1 MGVKYQLKKYENW
14 IIALAA
20 LAALALFTGFK
31 FDYFYDLNDD
41 VLMKDIL
48 AGVYTGTPEGH
59 NIQML
64 WPVSAFI
71 SLFYRAAGDIP
82 WYGLFLCICHYGM
95 FFLIV
100 KRSLGFAA
108 TLPGKL
114 LAVFVESMLFTGLFL
129 EHLVFAQYTVT
140 CTLLGAGA
148 AFWFYT
154 TDMELGPKKFILK
167 NIPAVMLV
175 SAAYLVR
182 SEMLLLVLPMICV
195 AGAAKW
201 GSEEKIFTKEHAFK
215 YLTVIGLILAG
226 ILAGQAAHEIAY
238 SSEEWRTFTEFFNNR
253 TELYDFQAPPEFG
266 AHQAFYESIG
276 LSEQEKILLDNY
288 NFGMDEEIDEVMV
301 GEIAEYAGRNK
312 SAKTPFME
320 KLPGVLGAYLY
331 RFLHGPGAVG
341 SDYPWNY
348 AVILGYVGVL
358 GLAVPRKYAGNKI
371 QQEGKATYFK
381 NILGAVWKLAFL
393 FLVRTL
399 LWMYIL
405 MRERAPERIT
415 HSLYLME
422 LCILGAMLLVHWQ
435 KICCRKVKNAWALA
449 LAAGFGLLALNT
461 LPVGTEMVSARQKER
476 EAVNGLYR
484 ELYDRL
490 SSEENA
496 GNFYLIDVYSSVA
509 HDSVPYSE
517 KMFADVDNSLDN
529 YDIMGGWACK
539 SPLQRKKLAA
549 FGIENMEQALRD
561 KENVYFVRKNTE
573 DMQWLAAYY
582 EDHGT
587 PVKVSLADTVA
598 DVFEIYRV
606 EAAEKGGD
614 IGALKDGNGAKEDQQ
629 WE

>member
-1 MGVKYQLKKYENW
+1 MGLKNRFKKNENW
-14 IIALAA
+14 IISFIFLAA
-20 LAALALFTGFK
+20 LVIFTGLK

-71 SLFYRAAGDIP
+71 SLFYRAAGNIP
-82 WYGLFLCICHYGM
+82 WYGLFLCACHYGI
-95 FFLIV
+95 FFLV
-100 KRSLGFAA
+100 LKRSLGFAA
-108 TLPGKL
+108 ALPGKL
-114 LAVFVESMLFTGLFL
+114 LTAFLEGMVFTGLFL

-148 AFWFYT
+148 AFLFYT
-154 TDMELGPKKFILK
+154 TDIDLAPGAFIRK
-167 NIPAVMLV
+167 NIPAVLLV
-175 SAAYLVR
+175 SLAYLIR
-182 SEMLLLVLPMICV
+182 SEMLILVLPMICV
-195 AGAAKW
+195 AGASKW
-201 GSEEKIFTKEHAFK
+201 GSEEKIFTREHAFK

-238 SSEEWRTFTEFFNNR
+238 SSREWRTFTEFFNNR
-253 TELYDFQAPPEFG
+253 TELYDFQAPPSYRE
-266 AHQAFYESIG
+266 HQAFYDSIG
-276 LSEQEKILLDNY
+276 LSEREKVLLDNY

-312 SAKTPFME
+312 SAGDPFME
-320 KLPGVLGAYLY
+320 KLPRVLRAYLY
-331 RFLHGPGAVG
+331 RFLHGPGATG

-348 AVILGYVGVL
+348 AVILGYIGAFL
-358 GLAVPRKYAGNKI
+358 LAVPGRCAGSKV
-371 QQEGKATYFK
+371 QEEGKGVYLK
-381 NILGAVWKLAFL
+381 NMLGVFWKLAFL

-405 MRERAPERIT
+405 MRDRAPERIT

-422 LCILGAMLLVHWQ
+422 LFILGAMIFVHWQ
-435 KICCRKVKNAWALA
+435 KIYCIKTKKFCALA
-449 LAAGFGLLALNT
+449 LAAGAGLLALHT
-461 LPVGTEMVSARQKER
+461 VPAGMDMVSARQKER

-496 GNFYLIDVYSSVA
+496 GNFYFIDVYSSVA

-529 YDIMGGWACK
+529 YDLMGGWACK
-539 SPLQRKKLAA
+539 SPLQRKKLAV
-549 FGIENMEQALRD
+549 FGIENMEQALKD
-561 KENVYFVRKNTE
+561 MENVYFVRKNTE
-573 DMQWLAAYY
+573 DMQWLTEYY

-587 PVKVSLADTVA
+587 PVKVSLADTA
-598 DVFEIYRV
+598 AGVFEIYRV
-606 EAAEKGGD
+606 EAIAGGTAG
-614 IGALKDGNGAKEDQQ
+614 GADLED
-629 WE
+629 

>member
-1 MGVKYQLKKYENW
+1 MGVKYWLRKYENW
-14 IIALAA
+14 IFALSA
-20 LAALALFTGFK
+20 LTVLAVFTGLK

-71 SLFYRAAGDIP
+71 SLFYRAAGNVP
-82 WYGLFLCICHYGM
+82 WYGVFLCVCHYGI
-95 FFLIV
+95 FFLII
-100 KRSLGFAA
+100 KRSLGFVV

-114 LAVFVESMLFTGLFL
+114 LVVLVESAVFTGLFL

-154 TDMELGPKKFILK
+154 TDIELGPKKFIMK
-167 NIPAVMLV
+167 NIPAVLLV

-215 YLTVIGLILAG
+215 YLAVIGLILAG

-253 TELYDFQAPPEFG
+253 TELYDFQAPPDFG
-266 AHQAFYESIG
+266 EHQAFYESIG
-276 LSEQEKILLDNY
+276 LSEQEKVLLDNY

-312 SAKTPFME
+312 SAEAPFME

-348 AVILGYVGVL
+348 AVILGYIGVFV
-358 GLAVPRKYAGNKI
+358 LAVPRKYAGSKV
-371 QQEGKATYFK
+371 QKEGKHTYLK
-381 NILGAVWKLAFL
+381 NMLGAAWKLAFL
-393 FLVRTL
+393 FLVRSA

-422 LCILGAMLLVHWQ
+422 LCILGAMILVHWQ
-435 KICCRKVKNAWALA
+435 KICCRKVKNVCALA
-449 LAAGFGLLALNT
+449 LAAGFGVLAFGIV
-461 LPVGTEMVSARQKER
+461 PAGVEMVSARQQER

-496 GNFYLIDVYSSVA
+496 GNFYFIDVYSSVA

-539 SPLQRKKLAA
+539 SPLQRKKLSA
-549 FGIENMEQALRD
+549 FGIENMEQALKD
-561 KENVYFVRKNTE
+561 KENVYFVRKKTE
-573 DMQWLAAYY
+573 DMQWLTAYY

-587 PVKVSLADTVA
+587 PVKVTLADTAA

-606 EAAEKGGD
+606 EEAQ
-614 IGALKDGNGAKEDQQ
+614 KDMDKNMVEDMAGAKEEQ
-629 WE
+629 